1 MALQLHSQTTR
12 PTQDSDT
19 HLIWNSEPL
28 QKSHHTL
35 LKVLLLK
42 HRRTNAE
49 PQVRLWPSSEL
60 LRPVQKTAAA
70 TAEPN
75 LVILPAVDT
84 FAVLAGYRI
93 CSVCSCKSIIKQHH
107 PPSAFW
113 GFHLLLWLAEPYN
126 IHHLLFRFVEKQ
138 LIYRCGAFFIAV
150 FCIQNLL
157 ALCSSF
163 TSGINKWKV
172 KPTSQLDSQAQCS
185 NRASTESGI
194 IFLRFRTRAKIKKE
208 TKLSLQ
214 EKPINLG

>member
-1 MALQLHSQTTR
+1 MCHSLEFRFRRAEDAVVIIHVWAAVAGVLKLHAVQVHILLLHIGRWLCRILLRVQHLHKYKNITYPMALQLHSQTTR

-84 FAVLAGYRI
+84 FAVLAGYRF

-138 LIYRCGAFFIAV
+138 LIIGV
-150 FCIQNLL
+150 
-157 ALCSSF
+157 AL
-163 TSGINKWKV
+163 
-172 KPTSQLDSQAQCS
+172 
-185 NRASTESGI
+185 
-194 IFLRFRTRAKIKKE
+194 FL
-208 TKLSLQ
+208 
-214 EKPINLG
+214 